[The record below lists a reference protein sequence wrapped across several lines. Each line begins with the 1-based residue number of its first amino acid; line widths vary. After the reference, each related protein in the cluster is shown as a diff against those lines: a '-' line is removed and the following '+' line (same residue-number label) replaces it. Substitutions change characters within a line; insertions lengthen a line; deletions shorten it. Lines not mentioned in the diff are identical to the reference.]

1 MTKKNSIESKKV
13 EPKIGDYIQEY
24 PNILSPK
31 LCNQII
37 KYYESTGEF
46 EKSTYSTDSGL
57 SSKTEERV
65 RMDEQ
70 WITRKEKG
78 GLYGDLLSGFKIALQ
93 KYSELYPNVVIQHS
107 TPFRLNRYSAPGGF
121 MVRHIDN
128 IHHSHGQRY
137 GFPHITMLMF
147 MSDDYK
153 GGELDL
159 CDGLY
164 VKKPKTGTCV
174 VFPSNF
180 MYPHEVKPVTEGT
193 RYTVMVWLM

>member
-70 WITRKEKG
+70 WITK
-78 GLYGDLLSGFKIALQ
+78 
-93 KYSELYPNVVIQHS
+93 
-107 TPFRLNRYSAPGGF
+107 
-121 MVRHIDN
+121 M
-128 IHHSHGQRY
+128 
-137 GFPHITMLMF
+137 
-147 MSDDYK
+147 
-153 GGELDL
+153 
-159 CDGLY
+159 
-164 VKKPKTGTCV
+164 
-174 VFPSNF
+174 
-180 MYPHEVKPVTEGT
+180 
-193 RYTVMVWLM
+193 